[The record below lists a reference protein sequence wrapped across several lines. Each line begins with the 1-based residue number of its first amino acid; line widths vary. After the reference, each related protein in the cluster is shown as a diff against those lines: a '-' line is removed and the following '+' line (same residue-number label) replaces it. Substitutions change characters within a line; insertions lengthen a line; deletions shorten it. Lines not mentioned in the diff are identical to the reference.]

1 MWSGWKQVNVF
12 ARRSK
17 QVYLEVKNKSERTL
31 NVVISPHCTLK
42 LFTCITKP
50 TVSMVGQ
57 AEPETESVNFDECL
71 KEFG

>member
-1 MWSGWKQVNVF
+1 MKCMWSGWKQVNVY

-31 NVVISPHCTLK
+31 NVVISSHCTLK
-42 LFTCITKP
+42 LC
-50 TVSMVGQ
+50 MVGQ